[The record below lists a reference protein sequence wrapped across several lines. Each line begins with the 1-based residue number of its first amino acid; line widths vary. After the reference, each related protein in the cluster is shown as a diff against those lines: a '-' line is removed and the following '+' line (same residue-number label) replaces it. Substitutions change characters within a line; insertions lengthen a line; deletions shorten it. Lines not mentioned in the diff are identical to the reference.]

1 MQLGRI
7 LITEDE
13 RIIAEDLKMT
23 LQEFGFDVIGIVASG
38 EEAII
43 EAERLK
49 PDLILMDIM
58 LDGELNGI
66 ETAKNIL
73 IRFKIPVVY
82 ITAYA
87 DSETLNKA
95 KKTKPFGFL
104 FKPFEEEELFST
116 LNFAIKKI
124 KNN

>member
-1 MQLGRI
+1 MPLGRI

-23 LQEFGFDVIGIVASG
+23 LLEFGFEVVGIVASG
-38 EEAII
+38 EDAII
-43 EAERLK
+43 EAEKLK

-58 LDGELNGI
+58 LDGHMNGI
-66 ETAKNIL
+66 ETAKDIFIKL
-73 IRFKIPVVY
+73 KIPVVY

-87 DSETLNKA
+87 DQETLNKA
-95 KKTKPFGFL
+95 KKTKPYGFL

>member
-1 MQLGRI
+1 MPLGRI

-23 LQEFGFDVIGIVASG
+23 LQEFGYDVIGIVASG
-38 EEAII
+38 EEAI
-43 EAERLK
+43 AETKRLK

-58 LDGELNGI
+58 LDGKLNGI
-66 ETAKNIL
+66 ETAKDIF
-73 IRFKIPVVY
+73 IKFKIPVIY

-87 DSETLNKA
+87 DSETLDKA

-116 LNFAIKKI
+116 LEFAINKI
-124 KNN
+124 KSN